1 MLWSDLT
8 NNIFQKTGTMDKA
21 IIRKEGDVNQSE
33 QREIWH
39 NMQSSQVREYLKK
52 DEKYFIGQALSSPC
66 IDVINHSNGIYIQDL
81 EGKRYMDFHG
91 NNLHQ
96 IGYGNTYITEALKRI
111 LDELPF
117 CPRRYTNIPAIE
129 LAAKLATLAPGQL
142 NKVLFAPGGSEVNSI
157 AIKLA
162 RIVSGKH
169 KIISMWDSYHGAGL
183 DTISVGGEQI
193 FRYEIGPLMTGVEH
207 VPPPNSY
214 RGIWNDSPRGEMAYA
229 DYIEYIIEQ
238 EGDIGAVM
246 AETIRNTDVQVP
258 TKAYWKR
265 VRQICDRNDVLLI
278 LDEIP
283 ICLGRTG
290 KIFAFENYDI
300 IPDIVT
306 IGKGLGGGVIP
317 MAAVITRDDFNI
329 DPLKSVGHFTH
340 EKSPLGAVAGLETL
354 KFIEQE
360 KLTDKVQQMEEYIRG
375 RLMHLK
381 ECYEV
386 IGDIRGIGMLWGIE
400 LVTNRKT
407 KEKAIALAERVM
419 YNCLQKGLSF
429 KVSHG
434 NVINL
439 SPPLII
445 TERELDRAVDII
457 AEAIGEEM
465 QK

>member
-1 MLWSDLT
+1 
-8 NNIFQKTGTMDKA
+8 MDKA
-21 IIRKEGDVNQSE
+21 MLQKEGDVNISELRESWFDLQSL
-33 QREIWH
+33 RT
-39 NMQSSQVREYLKK
+39 REYLKE
-52 DEKYFIGQALSSPC
+52 DEKYFISQALSTPC
-66 IDVINHSNGIYIQDL
+66 LDVISHSNGIYLQDI

-96 IGYGNTYITEALKRI
+96 VGYGNPSVIAALKHT

-117 CPRRYTNIPAIE
+117 CPRRYTNIAAIE
-129 LAAKLATLAPGQL
+129 LAAMLSALAPGNL

-157 AIKLA
+157 ALKLA
-162 RIVSGKH
+162 RIITGKH
-169 KIISMWDSYHGAGL
+169 KIISMWDSYHGANL

-193 FRYEIGPLMTGVEH
+193 FRRDMGPLMSGMEH
-207 VPPPNSY
+207 VPPPNAY
-214 RGIWNDSPRGEMAYA
+214 RGIWNDSPRGELAYA

-258 TKAYWKR
+258 SKAYWKK
-265 VRQICDRNDVLLI
+265 VRQICDQHNVLLI

-290 KIFAFENYDI
+290 KFFAFEHYDI
-300 IPDIVT
+300 IPDMVT
-306 IGKGLGGGVIP
+306 IGKGLGGGIVP
-317 MAAVITRDDFNI
+317 MAAILIRDDVAV
-329 DPLKSVGHFTH
+329 DPIKSVGHFTH
-340 EKSPLGAVAGLETL
+340 EKSPLGAVAGLETI
-354 KFIEQE
+354 KYIEQE
-360 KLTDKVQQMEEYIRG
+360 KLLEKALAMEGYLRG

-381 ECYEV
+381 ERFDV

-400 LVTNRKT
+400 LVNDRQT
-407 KEKAIALAERVM
+407 KEKAITLTEKVM
-419 YNCLQKGLSF
+419 YNCLHKGLSF

-445 TERELDRAVDII
+445 AERELDKALDII
-457 AEAIGEEM
+457 AEAIDEAISEET
-465 QK
+465 K